1 MLLKNP
7 ILKSGLKPIQ
17 RLCYLSSMT
26 FWFFPLPRLI
36 FMAAPLLYIFFDM
49 KIVVANVEEAIAY
62 TATYIIVNLMM
73 QNYLYGRVRW
83 PFVSELYEYV
93 QGLFLIKA
101 TASVIVSP
109 RKPTF
114 KVTAKNVSL
123 DHDQLS
129 PLALPYFLVFALL
142 FFGAVVSAYRYA
154 FEPGVTNL
162 MLVVGLWNLF
172 SLITAGAALGV
183 AAERRQTE
191 KAPSLAVDRPAV
203 LNLNGMAL
211 DVTVERISS
220 ARCRIRLD
228 AVLPLRRAGD
238 GSVGTLSA
246 LPQAN
251 LPLLSHARTI
261 PVRLA
266 GVTAAG
272 EESVCDLVFET
283 LTPGSYFALADL
295 MYGDAD
301 AMVRFQQRR
310 RAHKDIVSGTLQF
323 IRWGITGPIRAFAC
337 LVTPAPEV
345 EEPAARPRSA
355 ERQRASDPGR
365 PTDSKPTRTAE
376 GHAAGVP
383 TSDASPSWL
392 QLMVEPEST
401 AGGTERGRRAAD
413 LTDADLLPTRAG

>member
-1 MLLKNP
+1 MPKTTTPNRAPEPSDIEEFLGGTGDLRQAADELAGTRVTT
-7 ILKSGLKPIQ
+7 IVA
-17 RLCYLSSMT
+17 
-26 FWFFPLPRLI
+26 
-36 FMAAPLLYIFFDM
+36 MAALQDLLTPRQL
-49 KIVVANVEEAIAY
+49 ER
-62 TATYIIVNLMM
+62 L
-73 QNYLYGRVRW
+73 GRR
-83 PFVSELYEYV
+83 S
-93 QGLFLIKA
+93 A
-101 TASVIVSP
+101 TALVVRVPGPEWGDPVERALNSLASFGWICNRHGGSKQDKSTVGNEKVS
-109 RKPTF
+109 
-114 KVTAKNVSL
+114 
-123 DHDQLS
+123 DQLTCGLNVAGVS
-129 PLALPYFLVFALL
+129 HDPGRYLPGALVT
-142 FFGAVVSAYRYA
+142 GADITVEIGT

-228 AVLPLRRAGD
+228 AVLPMRRAGD

-337 LVTPAPEV
+337 LMTPAAAPEV
-345 EEPAARPRSA
+345 EEPAGRPRSA

-376 GHAAGVP
+376 GHAAGAP